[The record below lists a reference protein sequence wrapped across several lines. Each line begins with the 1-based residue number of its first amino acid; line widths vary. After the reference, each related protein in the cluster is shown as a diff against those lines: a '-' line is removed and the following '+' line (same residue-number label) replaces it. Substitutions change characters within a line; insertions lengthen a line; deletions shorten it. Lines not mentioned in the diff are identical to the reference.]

1 MPDGQW
7 VCWGSGG
14 LVVHPAR
21 HVIELIVDV
30 SDAFD
35 DIGAEMVDHLL
46 VLCFALC
53 VFLEHAEKQVN
64 VKRCP
69 DALLQRDFDDRLYGC
84 IQLCFLLS
92 Q

>member
-7 VCWGSGG
+7 VGWVSGG
-14 LVVHPAR
+14 LVVQPAR

-30 SDAFD
+30 SDTLN

-53 VFLEHAEKQVN
+53 VL
-64 VKRCP
+64 
-69 DALLQRDFDDRLYGC
+69 
-84 IQLCFLLS
+84 
-92 Q
+92 